1 MVPTDDGDDAAA
13 MKAHYES
20 KIADILNK
28 LQDTVEAMEFD
39 FKEQLY
45 ERQELIRQLLVQ
57 LQLKNSEFVEYMKS
71 IHDANDRT
79 VIDLKIESET
89 KLQQIID
96 ERNALQLKMT
106 VLETKLSDAIDAQ
119 NKWQREKADL
129 LLQYQLDQD
138 KIHCFEN
145 QLEILRKEIRSREET
160 LNNNEMHLM
169 ECKAAIDEV
178 SQRKENFDMTV
189 KELQGEIGALNGEC
203 KEKNERISY
212 LTIELKQFKKDIDAR
227 DQNIDAFKSKLEI
240 SRRQAENEKLRRMT
254 METTLARI
262 IEDIRKASESI
273 QDIPELKKII
283 FTIREKYL

>member
-1 MVPTDDGDDAAA
+1 MVPTDSGDDVAA

-20 KIADILNK
+20 KIGEILNK

-57 LQLKNSEFVEYMKS
+57 LQLKNSEFVEYVKS
-71 IHDANDRT
+71 IHDVNDRT

-89 KLQQIID
+89 KLQQTID

-119 NKWQREKADL
+119 NEWQREKADL

-145 QLEILRKEIRSREET
+145 QLEILRTEIRSREET
-160 LNNNEMHLM
+160 LNNSEMHLM
-169 ECKAAIDEV
+169 ECKAAVDEV
-178 SQRKENFDMTV
+178 NQRKENFTMTV
-189 KELQGEIGALNGEC
+189 KELKGEIDALNGEC
-203 KEKNERISY
+203 KEKNERISF

-227 DQNIDAFKSKLEI
+227 NLNIDALKSKLEI
-240 SRRQAENEKLRRMT
+240 SRRQAENEKLQRMT

-262 IEDIRKASESI
+262 TEDIRKASESI

-283 FTIREKYL
+283 FTIRAKYL

>member
-1 MVPTDDGDDAAA
+1 MVPTDNGDDATA
-13 MKAHYES
+13 MKAHYET
-20 KIADILNK
+20 KIAEILNN

-57 LQLKNSEFVEYMKS
+57 LQLKNSEFVEYVKS

-79 VIDLKIESET
+79 IIDLKIESET
-89 KLQQIID
+89 KLQQIIG
-96 ERNALQLKMT
+96 ERNALRLEMT

-119 NKWQREKADL
+119 NKWLIEKADL

-145 QLEILRKEIRSREET
+145 QVEILRTEIRSREET
-160 LNNNEMHLM
+160 LNNSEMHLM
-169 ECKAAIDEV
+169 ECKAAIDEAN
-178 SQRKENFDMTV
+178 QRKENFTMTV
-189 KELQGEIGALNGEC
+189 KELHGDIDALNGEC
-203 KEKNERISY
+203 KEKNERISN

-227 DQNIDAFKSKLEI
+227 DLNIDALKSKLEI
-240 SRRQAENEKLRRMT
+240 SRRQTENEKLQRMT

-262 IEDIRKASESI
+262 TEDIRKASESI

-283 FTIREKYL
+283 FSIRAKYL